1 MWNFTVTVMTR
12 VQDGTVELTS
22 CIWKK
27 CIMVSRTVTGK
38 VWNGLEDIWIGMVNW
53 TRGKVAWLSGLT
65 WNGARWLGKL
75 LWRCAEWLA
84 EVILSGF
91 QWFAEVIWNGIKLL
105 AGIFLEWT
113 LTVG

>member
-1 MWNFTVTVMTR
+1 MHMEEMHH
-12 VQDGTVELTS
+12 DL
-22 CIWKK
+22 K
-27 CIMVSRTVTGK
+27 GK

-53 TRGKVAWLSGLT
+53 TRVKVAWLSGLT

-75 LWRCAEWLA
+75 LSRCAKWLA

-113 LTVG
+113 STVG